1 MEQILEPALIFGP
14 LRLRFQE
21 RFCAEGPRR
30 AKELLALFG
39 NVRVFD
45 PKGRIQVAEIEL
57 AYPGEG
63 SDWVMHGR
71 CLLLAQALVGALAS
85 RIQFWRHVR
94 RCASNSLSLERS
106 SALAFNA
113 DPALLEP
120 D

>member
-1 MEQILEPALIFGP
+1 MYQILEPALIFGP

-21 RFCAEGPRR
+21 GIGAEGPCRT
-30 AKELLALFG
+30 KELLALFG

-57 AYPGEG
+57 TNTGEG
-63 SDWVMHGR
+63 SDWIMHGR
-71 CLLLAQALVGALAS
+71 CLLLAQALGGALAS

-94 RCASNSLSLERS
+94 RCAFNPLSLERS

-113 DPALLEP
+113 DPA
-120 D
+120 